1 MSLVYNLYNSG
12 NKIPKNNINMKKIT
26 TKIACPYCGKEMEVD
41 VPEPEESIIHE
52 VNEICDNCRNKV
64 IIPIL
69 PKIVIKPIELV

>member
-1 MSLVYNLYNSG
+1 MSLVCNLYNSR
-12 NKIPKNNINMKKIT
+12 NRIPKNNINMKIIT
-26 TKIACPYCGKEMEVD
+26 TKIACPYCGKEMKVD

-69 PKIVIKPIELV
+69 PKTVIKPIELV